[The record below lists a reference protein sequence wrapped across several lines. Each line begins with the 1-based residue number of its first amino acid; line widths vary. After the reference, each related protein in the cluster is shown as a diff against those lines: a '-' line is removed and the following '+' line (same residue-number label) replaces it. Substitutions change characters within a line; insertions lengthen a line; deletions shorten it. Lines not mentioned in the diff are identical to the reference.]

1 MDPQSSKAVGTGTP
15 ERGLRLSYK
24 FQRLREKLRAAI
36 ASGELSGKLPG
47 ERQLAKRFHVNAKTL
62 SKALTDLAA
71 EGLLDRSIG
80 RGTFVR
86 QRGAQADAGSE
97 AARRAAATGE
107 RWLAVCEPAQ
117 LNCGLLEHLRQVNP
131 NLQVVTDTSSLRPSF
146 LSPMKAV
153 IDLSPRTPDAFIRDL
168 IVRGIAVVIVDREPS
183 TYSVNAVLIDRVLA
197 ASHLGRDLMLLGHRR
212 FLTVERRGQ
221 TCLAEAIRR
230 TAQRVAPDVTVDGAF
245 AADAVA
251 AVQQNAITAIV
262 CDSSAAAA
270 QVRDEL
276 ARNNIDVPARVSLVA
291 VGSGQPG
298 DYPCSGYFIS
308 EQQEAHTVAQV
319 LRDVQMRRPTTLWL
333 TGEFVD
339 AGTMAPPAGVLFSSD
354 HDQPAAQVQPH
365 AAHVRVSSAP
375 A

>member
-1 MDPQSSKAVGTGTP
+1 MDPQSSRAAETGTS

-36 ASGELSGKLPG
+36 SSGELSGKLPG

-86 QRGAQADAGSE
+86 PRGTQADASSE
-97 AARRAAATGE
+97 AAWHAATTGE
-107 RWLAVCEPAQ
+107 RWLAVCDPAQ
-117 LNCGLLEHLRQVNP
+117 LNCGLLQHLRQVNP
-131 NLQVVTDTSSLRPSF
+131 NLQIVTDTSSLRPSF
-146 LSPMKAV
+146 LSPMRAV

-183 TYSVNAVLIDRVLA
+183 TYSVNAVLIDRALA
-197 ASHLGRDLMLLGHRR
+197 AAHLSRDLMLLGHRR

-221 TCLAEAIRR
+221 TCLADAIRR

-245 AADAVA
+245 AGDALA
-251 AVQQNAITAIV
+251 AVQNNGITAIV

-276 ARNNIDVPARVSLVA
+276 TRHNIDVPGHVSLAA

-298 DYPCSGYFIS
+298 DCPCSGYFIS
-308 EQQEAHTVAQV
+308 EQQEAQTVAQV
-319 LRDVQMRRPTTLWL
+319 LRESQLRRPTTLWL
-333 TGEFVD
+333 TGQFVD
-339 AGTMAPPAGVLFSSD
+339 AGTMAPPARVFLPSD
-354 HDQPAAQVQPH
+354 RDQPGAQVQPH
-365 AAHVRVSSAP
+365 AAQVRLSGAP